1 MEDVKGFIAAR
12 VAEELKDGDVV
23 SLGIGLPT
31 QVENY
36 LPEGVVITLL
46 SENGIV
52 GAGAK
57 PSADDASSYVVDAGG
72 QPASILIG
80 GSFVD
85 SAVSFGIIRGGHVD
99 VSVLG
104 ALEVDEEG
112 NLSNWI
118 IPGKKFPGMG
128 GAMDLVIGAKKV
140 IIAMEHTNKGT
151 PKILKKCTLPFTAV
165 KAVDMIVTEMGLM
178 VVTDKGIELLEYNP
192 EFTLEQI
199 QAATEAQL
207 IISPN
212 LKKMAAG
219 Q

>member
-12 VAEELKDGDVV
+12 VAKELKDGDVV

-36 LPEGVVITLL
+36 LPEGVRITLL

-52 GAGAK
+52 GEGPQ
-57 PSADDASSYVVDAGG
+57 PSTADASPYVVDAGG
-72 QPASILIG
+72 QPASVLIG

-99 VSVLG
+99 VAVLG
-104 ALEVDEEG
+104 ALEFDEEG
-112 NLSNWI
+112 NLSSWI
-118 IPGKKFPGMG
+118 IPRKKVPGMG

-140 IIAMEHTNKGT
+140 LIAMGHTNKGMH
-151 PKILKKCTLPFTAV
+151 KILKKCTLQLTAV
-165 KAVDMIVTEMGLM
+165 KAVDMIVTEMGVM
-178 VVTDKGIELLEYNP
+178 VVTGNGIELLEYNP
-192 EFTLEQI
+192 DFTIEQI

-212 LKKMAAG
+212 LKKMAV
-219 Q
+219 